1 MAGLVVPATGEVL
14 PPPAAASDAPRRTSG
29 TRVRSGNA
37 MQRARSAVLEATAH
51 CVERYGVRRTTMGDI
66 ALKAEVAKATLYNHF
81 RTKGDVLAALV
92 EHQVAGLGRDA
103 AAVAAQDGLAPAL
116 SLAAQR
122 LAVSGPL
129 RRLVADDP
137 GLATRLVTP
146 SKGRGWRAAQDA
158 VRATLVA
165 AGCRDDDAAVALV
178 LRWLVS
184 QVLWPANAPDAEVE
198 RLVQAVAGD
207 EDRH

>member
-1 MAGLVVPATGEVL
+1 VAGLVVPATGEVL

-37 MQRARSAVLEATAH
+37 MQRARSAVLEAAAH

-81 RTKGDVLAALV
+81 RTKDDVLAALV
-92 EHQVAGLGRDA
+92 EHRVAGLGRDA
-103 AAVAAQDGLAPAL
+103 EAAAAADGLAAAL
-116 SLAAQR
+116 RLAADG
-122 LAVSGPL
+122 LAASGPL

-137 GLATRLVTP
+137 ALATRLAVP
-146 SKGRGWRAAQDA
+146 SESRGWRSAHEA
-158 VRATLVA
+158 VRAVLVA
-165 AGCRDDDAAVALV
+165 AGCPDDDAAVTLV

-184 QVLWPANAPDAEVE
+184 QVLWPATAPGPEVE
-198 RLVQAVAGD
+198 RLVQAVAGPQPG
-207 EDRH
+207 